1 MTGLERIS
9 RVLAGQEVDRSA
21 VLPIVHAGLA
31 PMFDVPLGRFFA
43 NARVMAEVICGG
55 YRRFGYDGVTLSLG
69 VTAEAEAMGARAEQP
84 ADAAPVLKEHLL
96 ADMSAIDGLRRLD
109 PTRGGRMPLFF
120 EAVAEV
126 MGRIGQEAFVL
137 PILRGPLLVASQ
149 LRGVEQ
155 LLVDMVERPE
165 AVEQVLDLTDELALR
180 LGRALVE
187 TRAPALML
195 GEATCSPNFIS
206 PQHYRRFVQPR
217 HERLVAQLKQVG
229 WRAVGFHICG
239 DTRTILD
246 DMIATGA
253 DLLDI
258 DHQVPVEEA
267 LPMAGDR
274 VVLRGNLDPSTVL
287 RFATPEQI
295 GSDTRQL
302 CRTVAGRRWI
312 VSSGCDIPP
321 GTPEENLRA
330 FADAARG

>member
-9 RVLAGQEVDRSA
+9 RVFAGQQVDRPA
-21 VLPIVHAGLA
+21 MLPIVHAGLA

-43 NARVMAEVICGG
+43 NARAMAEVICGG
-55 YRRFGYDGVTLSLG
+55 YRRFGNDGVTLSLG
-69 VTAEAEAMGARAEQP
+69 VTAEAEALGARVEQP
-84 ADAAPVLKEHLL
+84 ANAAPVLKQHLL
-96 ADMSAIDGLRRLD
+96 ADMSAIERLRRVD

-120 EAVAEV
+120 EAVADVIE
-126 MGRIGQEAFVL
+126 RIGQEAFVL
-137 PILRGPLLVASQ
+137 PILRGPLLAASQ

-155 LLVDMVERPE
+155 LLVDLVEQPRL
-165 AVEQVLDLTDELALR
+165 VEQVLDLTTELALR
-180 LGRALVE
+180 LGRALAE

-217 HERLVAQLKQVG
+217 HQHLIARLKEAG
-229 WRAVGFHICG
+229 WRTVGLHVCG
-239 DTRTILD
+239 DTRPVLD

-253 DLLDI
+253 ELLDI

-267 LPMAGDR
+267 MAIVSDR
-274 VVLRGNLDPSTVL
+274 IVLRGNLDPSAVL
-287 RFATPEQI
+287 RFATPDEIRTQ
-295 GSDTRQL
+295 TRQL
-302 CRTVAGRRWI
+302 CRAVQGRRWI

-330 FADAARG
+330 FADAVRG

>member
-9 RVLAGQEVDRSA
+9 RVLAGQEVDRPA
-21 VLPIVHAGLA
+21 ALPIVHAGLA
-31 PMFDVPLGRFFA
+31 PMFDVSLGRFFTSA
-43 NARVMAEVICGG
+43 QAMAEVICEG

-69 VTAEAEAMGARAEQP
+69 VTAEAEALGARVEQP

-96 ADMSAIDGLRRLD
+96 ADMAAIDGLRRLD

-126 MGRIGQEAFVL
+126 MEQIGQEAFVL
-137 PILRGPLLVASQ
+137 PILRGPLLAASQ

-155 LLVDMVERPE
+155 LLVDIIEQPDL
-165 AVEQVLDLTDELALR
+165 VEQVLDLTTELALR
-180 LGRALVE
+180 LGHALVD
-187 TRAPALML
+187 TQAPGLML

-206 PQHYRRFVQPR
+206 PQHYRQFVQPR
-217 HERLVAQLKQVG
+217 HEHLVAQLKQVG
-229 WRAVGFHICG
+229 WRTVGLHVCG
-239 DTRTILD
+239 DTRAILD

-267 LPMAGDR
+267 LAMAGDR
-274 VVLRGNLDPSTVL
+274 IVLRGNLDPSAVL

-302 CRTVAGRRWI
+302 CRTVQGRRWI

-330 FADAARG
+330 FADAVRE